1 MSEDTLPGD
10 EEIEDRGF
18 DELMERVYPNVWEH
32 IEFMKK
38 IYQLANKN
46 PFVKYQPLIVLKKC
60 RYFRSLVSE
69 PYFTFLTIIYHF
81 TTFYTNRSSKPPPN

>member
-18 DELMERVYPNVWEH
+18 DALMERVYPNVWEH

-38 IYQLANKN
+38 TYELA
-46 PFVKYQPLIVLKKC
+46 KKSIC
-60 RYFRSLVSE
+60 KISTSDCFKKV
-69 PYFTFLTIIYHF
+69 
-81 TTFYTNRSSKPPPN
+81 

>member
-18 DELMERVYPNVWEH
+18 DALMERVYPNVWEH

-38 IYQLANKN
+38 TYQLA
-46 PFVKYQPLIVLKKC
+46 KKKSIC
-60 RYFRSLVSE
+60 KIS
-69 PYFTFLTIIYHF
+69 
-81 TTFYTNRSSKPPPN
+81 TTDCF

>member
-46 PFVKYQPLIVLKKC
+46 PFVKYQPLL
-60 RYFRSLVSE
+60 
-69 PYFTFLTIIYHF
+69 
-81 TTFYTNRSSKPPPN
+81 